1 MYAPA
6 SRRQRKLSLGNRT
19 HRTQKETSEP
29 MADPQQNS
37 RPRWHA
43 RSQGEIEQELG
54 VDPAAGLTGEEA
66 ARRLSAHGRN
76 ELPEAPPPS
85 PWRILAA
92 QFTSLIVW
100 VLIGAALVSGLLG
113 EWIDAGAI
121 LAIVLL
127 NGLLGFL
134 QEYRAEQSLAALRTL
149 AVTYARVVRDGTRL
163 NLSSTELVPGD
174 IIDVEAGDHV
184 PADAR
189 LLQATTFRTQEAALT
204 GESTPVEKLSTALRD
219 SDLPLAD
226 QRNML
231 FMGTTVTGGKGRAV
245 VVATGSVTELGRIA
259 TLMTAVPVEPTP
271 LQRRLE
277 QFGHVLLA
285 LSLGIVL
292 VVFGLGVWRG
302 EPLFDMFLTA
312 VSLAVAA
319 IPEGLPAIVT
329 TTLALGVMRMVSRHA
344 LIRRLPAV
352 ETLGAA
358 TVICTDKTGTLTK
371 NEMTV
376 THLAIDDLVIEVTG
390 EGYAP
395 VGKIVGGDPG
405 EGALRDLLWTALL
418 CNGASLKQAED
429 KWTVVGDP
437 TEGALLVVGRKG
449 GWVKEELERAQPLLG
464 ELPFD
469 SDRKMMTMVR
479 RLEGRAVAYVK
490 GAPDVLLG
498 CCDDYV
504 TKTGERRPLTE
515 SLRHSILSV
524 NQQFAQQA
532 LRVVALALR
541 VLDPEPTS
549 FEPDLV
555 ERRLCFLG
563 LAAMKDPLRPEAK
576 SAVELCRSAGIATV
590 MITGDHKETALAIAR
605 EAGFASGPAQ
615 ALSGLELN
623 RLSDADLAARVRNV
637 SVYARVSAEHKLRIV
652 KAWRSQGA
660 VVAMTGDGVNDAPA
674 VREADIGIAM
684 GVTGTDVTKDASD
697 MVVTDDNF
705 ASIAAAVEEGRS
717 IYSNI
722 RKSVHYLLS
731 CNLSEVL
738 VMLGSTVL
746 GWPLPLLPI
755 HILWINLVTDGFPA
769 LALAVDPKDPD
780 VMKRPP
786 RDPQAP
792 LLDRRRFLTVCVQGL
807 LMAAATLAVFGIALS
822 IVKDEVPFARTMTF
836 TTLVLVQFLHAF
848 TCRHDRYSLF
858 QVGVASNRMLVGA
871 VLVSALL
878 QGAILLSPWGQE
890 IFKVVPLRADE
901 WSVIVGFGLL
911 PFLVME
917 LWKVWG
923 RARSGRPETVS
934 PHYS

>member
-1 MYAPA
+1 MI
-6 SRRQRKLSLGNRT
+6 
-19 HRTQKETSEP
+19 
-29 MADPQQNS
+29 DQQQPP
-37 RPRWHA
+37 RPRWYA
-43 RSQGEIEQELG
+43 RSQSEIERELA
-54 VDPAAGLTGEEA
+54 VDPAAGLSEEEA

-76 ELPEAPPPS
+76 ELPEAPPLS
-85 PWRILAA
+85 PWHILAA
-92 QFTSLIVW
+92 QFMSLIVW
-100 VLIGAALVSGLLG
+100 VLIGAALVSGLLE

-121 LAIVLL
+121 LAIVVL

-149 AVTYARVVRDGTRL
+149 AVTYARVLRGGTRL

-189 LLQATTFRTQEAALT
+189 LLQAVSFHTQEAALT
-204 GESTPVEKLSTALRD
+204 GESTPVEKLTTALPD
-219 SDLPLAD
+219 HDLPPAD

-245 VVATGSVTELGRIA
+245 VVATGSATELGRIA

-292 VVFGLGVWRG
+292 VMFGLGVWRG

-329 TTLALGVMRMVSRHA
+329 TTLALGVMRMVNRHA

-376 THLAIDDLVIEVTG
+376 THLAVEDLVVEVTG

-395 VGKIVGGDPG
+395 VGTIVGGEPR

-418 CNGASLKQAED
+418 CNGASLKQSDD

-437 TEGALLVVGRKG
+437 TEGALLVAGRKG
-449 GWVKEELERAQPLLG
+449 GWVQEELERAQPLLG

-479 RLEGRAVAYVK
+479 RSEERTVAYVK

-498 CCDDYV
+498 CCEEYV

-515 SLRHSILSV
+515 SVRHSLLSV

-532 LRVVALALR
+532 LRVVALAYR
-541 VLDPEPTS
+541 VLDPEPAS
-549 FEPDLV
+549 FEPELV
-555 ERRLCFLG
+555 ERRLSFLG

-576 SAVELCRSAGIATV
+576 AAVDLCRSAGIATV

-605 EAGFASGPAQ
+605 EAGFASGPTQ

-623 RLSDADLAARVRNV
+623 RLSDADLASRVRDV

-652 KAWRSQGA
+652 KAWRAQGA

-717 IYSNI
+717 IYANI

-792 LLDRRRFLTVCVQGL
+792 LLDRRRFLTVCAQGL
-807 LMAAATLAVFGIALS
+807 VMAAATLAVFGIALS

-878 QGAILLSPWGQE
+878 QGAILLSSWGQE

-901 WSVIVGFGLL
+901 WAVIVGFGLL

-917 LWKVWG
+917 LWKAWS
-923 RARSGRPETVS
+923 RARDGRPERVRA
-934 PHYS
+934 

>member
-1 MYAPA
+1 M
-6 SRRQRKLSLGNRT
+6 T
-19 HRTQKETSEP
+19 
-29 MADPQQNS
+29 DQQQQ

-43 RSQGEIEQELG
+43 RSQGEIEREFI
-54 VDPAAGLTGEEA
+54 VDSAAGLSEEEA
-66 ARRLSAHGRN
+66 ARRLAAHGRN

-85 PWRILAA
+85 PWHILAA

-189 LLQATTFRTQEAALT
+189 LLQAASFRTQEAALT
-204 GESTPVEKLSTALRD
+204 GESTPVEKLSTALPD

-245 VVATGSVTELGRIA
+245 VVATGSETELGRIA
-259 TLMTAVPVEPTP
+259 TLMTAVPIEPTP

-376 THLAIDDLVIEVTG
+376 THLAIDDLVVEVTG

-395 VGKIVGGDPG
+395 VGRIVGGEPR
-405 EGALRDLLWTALL
+405 EGALRELLWTALL
-418 CNGASLKQAED
+418 CNGASLKQTDD

-437 TEGALLVVGRKG
+437 TEGALLVAGRKG
-449 GWVKEELERAQPLLG
+449 GWVKEELERTQPLLE

-479 RLEGRAVAYVK
+479 RSEERTVAYVK

-498 CCDDYV
+498 CCDEYV

-515 SLRHSILSV
+515 SLRHSMLSV

-532 LRVVALALR
+532 LRVVALASR
-541 VLDPEPTS
+541 VLDQQPAS

-576 SAVELCRSAGIATV
+576 AAVDLCRSAGIATV

-605 EAGFASGPAQ
+605 EAGFASGPTQ

-623 RLSDADLAARVRNV
+623 RLSDADLASRVRNV

-652 KAWRSQGA
+652 KAWRAQGA

-717 IYSNI
+717 IYANI

-792 LLDRRRFLTVCVQGL
+792 LLDRGRFLTVCVQGL
-807 LMAAATLAVFGIALS
+807 VMAAATLAVFGIALS

-917 LWKVWG
+917 LGKVWS
-923 RARSGRPETVS
+923 RARDGRPERVRA
-934 PHYS
+934 

>member
-1 MYAPA
+1 MI
-6 SRRQRKLSLGNRT
+6 
-19 HRTQKETSEP
+19 
-29 MADPQQNS
+29 DQQQPP

-43 RSQGEIEQELG
+43 RSQGEIERELA
-54 VDPAAGLTGEEA
+54 VDPAAGLSEEEA

-76 ELPEAPPPS
+76 ELPEAPPLS
-85 PWRILAA
+85 PWHILVA

-100 VLIGAALVSGLLG
+100 VLIGAALVSGLLE

-121 LAIVLL
+121 LAIVVL

-149 AVTYARVVRDGTRL
+149 AVTYARVLRGGTRL

-189 LLQATTFRTQEAALT
+189 LLQAVSFHTQEAALT
-204 GESTPVEKLSTALRD
+204 GESTPVEKLNTALPD
-219 SDLPLAD
+219 HDLPPAD

-245 VVATGSVTELGRIA
+245 VVATGSATELGRIA

-329 TTLALGVMRMVSRHA
+329 TTLALGVMRMVNRHA

-376 THLAIDDLVIEVTG
+376 THLAIEDLVVEVTG

-395 VGKIVGGDPG
+395 VGTIVGGEPR

-418 CNGASLKQAED
+418 CNGASLKQSDD
-429 KWTVVGDP
+429 KWTVIGDP
-437 TEGALLVVGRKG
+437 TEGALLVAGRKG
-449 GWVKEELERAQPLLG
+449 GWVQEELERAQPLLG

-479 RLEGRAVAYVK
+479 RSEGRAVAYVK

-498 CCDDYV
+498 CCDEYM

-515 SLRHSILSV
+515 SVRHSMLSV

-532 LRVVALALR
+532 LRVVALAYR
-541 VLDPEPTS
+541 VLDPEPAS
-549 FEPDLV
+549 FEPELV
-555 ERRLCFLG
+555 ERRLSFLG

-576 SAVELCRSAGIATV
+576 AAVDLCRSAGIATV

-605 EAGFASGPAQ
+605 EAGFASGPTQ

-623 RLSDADLAARVRNV
+623 RLSDADLASRVRDV

-652 KAWRSQGA
+652 KAWRAQGA

-717 IYSNI
+717 IYANI

-792 LLDRRRFLTVCVQGL
+792 LLDRGRFLTVCVQGL
-807 LMAAATLAVFGIALS
+807 VMAASTLAVFGIALS

-878 QGAILLSPWGQE
+878 QGAILLSSWGQE

-901 WSVIVGFGLL
+901 WAVIVGFGLL

-917 LWKVWG
+917 LWKVWS
-923 RARSGRPETVS
+923 RARDGRPKRVRV
-934 PHYS
+934 

>member
-1 MYAPA
+1 MVE
-6 SRRQRKLSLGNRT
+6 Q
-19 HRTQKETSEP
+19 
-29 MADPQQNS
+29 QQNVQ
-37 RPRWHA
+37 PRWYA
-43 RSQGEIEQELG
+43 RSDDDLGRELG
-54 VDPAAGLTGEEA
+54 VVLAEGLGEDEA
-66 ARRLSAHGRN
+66 TRRLTIHGRN

-85 PWRILAA
+85 PWRILGA
-92 QFTSLIVW
+92 QFTSLIIW

-113 EWIDAGAI
+113 EWVDAGAI

-127 NGLLGFL
+127 NGLLGFM
-134 QEYRAEQSLAALRTL
+134 QEYRAEQSLAALKTL
-149 AVTYARVVRDGTRL
+149 AVTYALVVREGARRT
-163 NLSSTELVPGD
+163 LSSTELVPGD
-174 IIDVEAGDHV
+174 IIEVEAGDHV

-189 LLQATTFRTQEAALT
+189 LIQAAALRTQEAALT
-204 GESTPVEKLSTALRD
+204 GESTPVEKIRAVLPD

-226 QRNML
+226 QRNMI

-245 VVATGSVTELGRIA
+245 IVATGSGTELGRIA

-277 QFGHVLLA
+277 QFGHVLLL
-285 LSLGIVL
+285 LSLGIVV
-292 VVFGLGVWRG
+292 VVFGLGLWRG

-376 THLAIDDLVIEVTG
+376 TRLAVDGLVFDVTG
-390 EGYAP
+390 DGYAP
-395 VGKIVGGDPG
+395 TGEIIGGDPRKG
-405 EGALRDLLWTALL
+405 GLRDLLWSALL
-418 CNGASLKQAED
+418 CNDASLKPGD
-429 KWTVVGDP
+429 GSWTVVGDP
-437 TEGALLVVGRKG
+437 TEGALLVAGGKAGWRK
-449 GWVKEELERAQPLLG
+449 EDLERAQPLLG
-464 ELPFD
+464 EIPFD
-469 SDRKMMTMVR
+469 SERKMMTMVR
-479 RLEGRAVAYVK
+479 RSDRRAVAYVK

-498 CCDDYV
+498 RCDDYM
-504 TKTGERRPLTE
+504 TIAGEVRPLTD
-515 SLRHSILSV
+515 SMRGSIVSV
-524 NQQFAQQA
+524 NRQFAQQA
-532 LRVVALALR
+532 LRVVALAQR
-541 VLDPEPTS
+541 PLDAEPIL
-549 FEPDLV
+549 FESEAV
-555 ERRLCFLG
+555 ERRLVFLG
-563 LAAMKDPLRPEAK
+563 LAAMKDPLRAEAK
-576 SAVELCRSAGIATV
+576 QAVELCRSAGIVTV

-605 EAGFASGPAQ
+605 EAGFASDPTQ

-623 RLSDADLAARVRNV
+623 ALTDTELAARVRNL

-652 KAWRSQGA
+652 RAWRTQGA

-674 VREADIGIAM
+674 IREADIGIAM
-684 GVTGTDVTKDASD
+684 GMTGTDVTKDASD

-717 IYSNI
+717 IYDNI
-722 RKSVHYLLS
+722 RKAVHYLLS

-738 VMLGSTVL
+738 VMLGSTLL

-786 RDPQAP
+786 RDPHAR
-792 LLDRRRFLTVCVQGL
+792 LLDRERFLAVCLQGTV
-807 LMAAATLAVFGIALS
+807 MAAATLAAFGITLS
-822 IVKDEVPFARTMTF
+822 ILKDDLPFARTMTF
-836 TTLVLVQFLHAF
+836 TVLVLVQLLHAF
-848 TCRHDRYSLF
+848 SCRHDRYSLF
-858 QVGVASNRMLVGA
+858 QIGVTTNRVLVGA
-871 VLVSALL
+871 VLVSAFL
-878 QGAILLSPWGQE
+878 QAGVLLSPWGQE

-901 WSVIVGFGLL
+901 WWLMAGLGIL
-911 PFLVME
+911 PFAMME
-917 LWKVWG
+917 LWKAWS
-923 RARSGRPETVS
+923 RTRSGQVPALTE
-934 PHYS
+934 

>member
-1 MYAPA
+1 MPD
-6 SRRQRKLSLGNRT
+6 Q
-19 HRTQKETSEP
+19 
-29 MADPQQNS
+29 QQNS
-37 RPRWHA
+37 GPRWQTLSQEQVQRELVVDLA
-43 RSQGEIEQELG
+43 R
-54 VDPAAGLTGEEA
+54 GLSGQEA
-66 ARRLSAHGRN
+66 ARRLSVHGRN
-76 ELPEAPPPS
+76 ELPDAPPPS
-85 PWRILAA
+85 PWHMLAA
-92 QFTSLIVW
+92 QFTNLIVW
-100 VLIGAALVSGLLG
+100 VLVGAAVVSGLLG

-127 NGLLGFL
+127 NGLLGFV
-134 QEYRAEQSLAALRTL
+134 QEYRAEQSLAALRTM
-149 AVTYARVVRDGTRL
+149 AVTYARVLRDGTRL

-174 IIDVEAGDHV
+174 MIEVEAGDHV

-189 LLQATTFRTQEAALT
+189 LCHAAALRTQEAALT
-204 GESTPVEKLSTALRD
+204 GESTPVEKLIGVLPD
-219 SDLPLAD
+219 DDLPVAD

-245 VVATGSVTELGRIA
+245 IVATGSATELGRIA
-259 TLMTAVPVEPTP
+259 TLLTAMPVEPTP

-277 QFGHVLLA
+277 QFGHVLLV

-302 EPLFDMFLTA
+302 EPLFSMFLTS

-329 TTLALGVMRMVSRHA
+329 TTLALGVMRMVRRHA

-376 THLAIDDLVIEVTG
+376 TQLAIDGLVMQVTG
-390 EGYAP
+390 EGYTP
-395 VGKIVGGDPG
+395 TGEIVGGDPR
-405 EGALRDLLWTALL
+405 EGALRDVLRTALL
-418 CNGASLKQAED
+418 CNGASLTQADD
-429 KWTVVGDP
+429 KWAVVGDP
-437 TEGALLVVGRKG
+437 TEGALLVAAGKG
-449 GWVKEELERAQPLLG
+449 GWWKEELEQTQPLLG

-469 SDRKMMTMVR
+469 SERKMMTVVR
-479 RLEGRAVAYVK
+479 RFEGRPVAYVK

-498 CCDDYV
+498 RCDEYV
-504 TKTGERRPLTE
+504 TQSGERQPLTE
-515 SLRHSILSV
+515 SVRHSILAI

-532 LRVVALALR
+532 LRVVALAHR
-541 VLDPEPTS
+541 VLDQEPKV
-549 FEPDLV
+549 FEPEAV

-576 SAVELCRSAGIATV
+576 AAVDLCRSAGIATV

-605 EAGFASGPAQ
+605 EAGFASEPTQ
-615 ALSGLELN
+615 ALSGVELN
-623 RLSDADLAARVRNV
+623 ALTDADLAARVRDL
-637 SVYARVSAEHKLRIV
+637 SVYARVSAAHKLRIV
-652 KAWRSQGA
+652 KAWRAQGA

-684 GVTGTDVTKDASD
+684 GLTGTDVTKDASD
-697 MVVTDDNF
+697 MVVIDDNF

-717 IYSNI
+717 IYANI

-731 CNLSEVL
+731 CNLSEIL

-786 RDPQAP
+786 RDPKAP
-792 LLDRRRFLTVCVQGL
+792 LLDRQRFVTVCVQGAV
-807 LMAAATLAVFGIALS
+807 MAAATLAVFGVALA
-822 IVKDEVPFARTMTF
+822 IMKDELTFARTMTF
-836 TTLVLVQFLHAF
+836 TTLVLIQFLHAF

-858 QVGVASNRMLVGA
+858 QIGITTNRMLVVA
-871 VLVSALL
+871 VLISALL
-878 QGAILLSPWGQE
+878 QAGIVLSPWGQD
-890 IFKVVPLRADE
+890 IFRVVPLGFDE
-901 WSVIVGFGLL
+901 WWLVAAFGIL
-911 PFLVME
+911 PFVAME
-917 LWKVWG
+917 LWKAWSRV
-923 RARSGRPETVS
+923 RNAPPREATV
-934 PHYS
+934 

>member
-1 MYAPA
+1 
-6 SRRQRKLSLGNRT
+6 
-19 HRTQKETSEP
+19 
-29 MADPQQNS
+29 MADQQQPH
-37 RPRWHA
+37 RPRWYA
-43 RSQGEIEQELG
+43 RSQDEIGREFG
-54 VDPAAGLTGEEA
+54 VDPAVGLTEEEA
-66 ARRLSAHGRN
+66 TRRRASNGRN
-76 ELPEAPPPS
+76 ELPEALPPS
-85 PWRILAA
+85 LWQMLAA

-100 VLIGAALVSGLLG
+100 VLVGAAVVSGLLG
-113 EWIDAGAI
+113 EWVDAGAI

-149 AVTYARVVRDGTRL
+149 AVTYARVVRGGTRL

-174 IIDVEAGDHV
+174 IVDVEAGDHV

-189 LLQATTFRTQEAALT
+189 LLQAASLRTQEAALT
-204 GESTPVEKLSTALRD
+204 GESTPVEKLSAALPD

-226 QRNML
+226 QRNLL

-245 VVATGSVTELGRIA
+245 VVAIGSGTELGRIA

-329 TTLALGVMRMVSRHA
+329 TTLALGVMRMVKRHA

-376 THLAIDDLVIEVTG
+376 TQVALDDRVIEVTG

-395 VGKIVGGDPG
+395 AGEIVGGDPR
-405 EGALRDLLWTALL
+405 EGALRELLWTALL
-418 CNGASLKQAED
+418 CNGASLKRAD
-429 KWTVVGDP
+429 GKWTVVGDP
-437 TEGALLVVGRKG
+437 TEGALLVAGGKG
-449 GWVKEELERAQPLLG
+449 GWWKEELEREQPLLG

-469 SDRKMMTMVR
+469 SDRKMMTVVR
-479 RLEGRAVAYVK
+479 RSQGRAVAYVK

-498 CCDDYV
+498 RCDDYV
-504 TKTGERRPLTE
+504 TETGERRPLTE
-515 SLRHSILSV
+515 PLRQAILSR
-524 NQQFAQQA
+524 NQQFAQRA
-532 LRVVALALR
+532 LRVVAFAQR
-541 VLDPEPTS
+541 VLDPEPAS
-549 FEPDLV
+549 FEPEVL
-555 ERRLCFLG
+555 EQRLCFLG

-576 SAVELCRSAGIATV
+576 SAVDLCRSAGIATV
-590 MITGDHKETALAIAR
+590 MITGDHKDTALAIAR
-605 EAGFASGPAQ
+605 EAGFASGPTQ

-623 RLSDADLAARVRNV
+623 ALTDAELAARVRTV

-652 KAWRSQGA
+652 RAWRAQGA

-717 IYSNI
+717 IYANI

-769 LALAVDPKDPD
+769 LALAVDPAAPD

-807 LMAAATLAVFGIALS
+807 VMAVATLAVFGIALS

-836 TTLVLVQFLHAF
+836 TTLVWVQFLHAF

-858 QVGVASNRMLVGA
+858 QIGVASNPMLVGA

-878 QGAILLSPWGQE
+878 QAGILVSPWGQE

-901 WSVIVGFGLL
+901 WAVIAGLGTL
-911 PFLVME
+911 PFLIME
-917 LWKVWG
+917 LWKAWS
-923 RARSGRPETVS
+923 RARRGCQETAS

>member
-1 MYAPA
+1 M
-6 SRRQRKLSLGNRT
+6 T
-19 HRTQKETSEP
+19 
-29 MADPQQNS
+29 DQQQQQ
-37 RPRWHA
+37 RPRWYA
-43 RSQGEIEQELG
+43 RSQGEIEREFA
-54 VDPAAGLTGEEA
+54 VDPAAGLSEEEA

-85 PWRILAA
+85 PLHILAT

-134 QEYRAEQSLAALRTL
+134 QEYRAEQSLAALRTM

-189 LLQATTFRTQEAALT
+189 LLQAAAFRTQEAALT
-204 GESTPVEKLSTALRD
+204 GESTPVEKLSAALPD

-245 VVATGSVTELGRIA
+245 VVATGRVTELGRIA
-259 TLMTAVPVEPTP
+259 TLMTAVPIDPTP

-376 THLAIDDLVIEVTG
+376 TKLAIDDLVMEVTG

-395 VGKIVGGDPG
+395 AGTIVGGEPR

-418 CNGASLKQAED
+418 CNGASLKQAEG
-429 KWTVVGDP
+429 KWAVVGDP
-437 TEGALLVVGRKG
+437 TEGALLVAGRKG
-449 GWVKEELERAQPLLG
+449 GWVQEELERAQPLLG
-464 ELPFD
+464 EIPFD

-479 RLEGRAVAYVK
+479 RSEARAVAYVK

-498 CCDDYV
+498 CCDEYV

-515 SLRHSILSV
+515 SLRMSMLSV

-532 LRVVALALR
+532 LRVVALASR
-541 VLDPEPTS
+541 VLDQQPAS

-576 SAVELCRSAGIATV
+576 AAVDLCRSAGIATG

-605 EAGFASGPAQ
+605 EAGFASGPTQ

-623 RLSDADLAARVRNV
+623 GLSDADLASRVRNV
-637 SVYARVSAEHKLRIV
+637 SVYARVTAEHKLRIV
-652 KAWRSQGA
+652 KAWRAQGA

-717 IYSNI
+717 IYANI

-792 LLDRRRFLTVCVQGL
+792 LLDRGRFLTVCVQGL
-807 LMAAATLAVFGIALS
+807 VMAAATLAVFGIALS

-890 IFKVVPLRADE
+890 IFKVVPLPAEE
-901 WSVIVGFGLL
+901 WSVIAVFGVL
-911 PFLVME
+911 PFLLME
-917 LWKVWG
+917 LWKVWSRVRDG
-923 RARSGRPETVS
+923 RSEAVRA
-934 PHYS
+934 

>member
-1 MYAPA
+1 MI
-6 SRRQRKLSLGNRT
+6 
-19 HRTQKETSEP
+19 
-29 MADPQQNS
+29 DQQQPP

-43 RSQGEIEQELG
+43 CSQGEIERELA
-54 VDPAAGLTGEEA
+54 VDPAAGLSGEEA

-76 ELPEAPPPS
+76 ELPEAPPLS
-85 PWRILAA
+85 PWHILAA

-100 VLIGAALVSGLLG
+100 VLIGAALVSGLLE

-121 LAIVLL
+121 LAIVVL

-149 AVTYARVVRDGTRL
+149 AVTYARVLRGGTRL

-189 LLQATTFRTQEAALT
+189 LLQAVSFHTQEAALT
-204 GESTPVEKLSTALRD
+204 GESTPVEKLNTALPD
-219 SDLPLAD
+219 HDLPPAD

-245 VVATGSVTELGRIA
+245 VVATGSATELGRIA

-329 TTLALGVMRMVSRHA
+329 TTLALGVMRMVNRHA

-376 THLAIDDLVIEVTG
+376 THLAIEDLVVEVTG

-395 VGKIVGGDPG
+395 VGTIVGGEPR

-418 CNGASLKQAED
+418 CNGASLKQSDD

-437 TEGALLVVGRKG
+437 TEGALLVAGRKG
-449 GWVKEELERAQPLLG
+449 GWVQEELERAQPLLG

-479 RLEGRAVAYVK
+479 RSEERAVAYVK

-498 CCDDYV
+498 CCEEYV

-515 SLRHSILSV
+515 SVRHSMLSV

-532 LRVVALALR
+532 LRVVALAYR
-541 VLDPEPTS
+541 VLDPEPAS
-549 FEPDLV
+549 FEPELV
-555 ERRLCFLG
+555 ERRLSFLG

-576 SAVELCRSAGIATV
+576 AAVDLCRSAGIATV

-605 EAGFASGPAQ
+605 EAGFASGPTQ

-623 RLSDADLAARVRNV
+623 RLSDADLASRVRDV

-652 KAWRSQGA
+652 KAWRAQGA

-717 IYSNI
+717 IYANI

-792 LLDRRRFLTVCVQGL
+792 LLDRGRFLTVCVQGL
-807 LMAAATLAVFGIALS
+807 VMAAATLAVFGIALS

-878 QGAILLSPWGQE
+878 QGAILLSSWGQE

-901 WSVIVGFGLL
+901 WAVIVGFGLL

-917 LWKVWG
+917 LWKVWS
-923 RARSGRPETVS
+923 RARDGRPKRVRA
-934 PHYS
+934 

>member
-1 MYAPA
+1 M
-6 SRRQRKLSLGNRT
+6 T
-19 HRTQKETSEP
+19 
-29 MADPQQNS
+29 DQQQ
-37 RPRWHA
+37 RPRWYA
-43 RSQGEIEQELG
+43 RSQGEIEREFA
-54 VDPAAGLTGEEA
+54 VDPAAGLSEEEA

-85 PWRILAA
+85 PWHILAT

-134 QEYRAEQSLAALRTL
+134 QEYRAEQSLAALRTM

-189 LLQATTFRTQEAALT
+189 LLQAAAFRTQEAALT
-204 GESTPVEKLSTALRD
+204 GESTPVEKLSAALPD

-245 VVATGSVTELGRIA
+245 VVATGRVTELGRIA
-259 TLMTAVPVEPTP
+259 TLMTAVPIDPTP

-376 THLAIDDLVIEVTG
+376 TKLAIDDLVMEVTG

-395 VGKIVGGDPG
+395 AGTIVGGEPR

-418 CNGASLKQAED
+418 CNGASLKQAEG
-429 KWTVVGDP
+429 KWAVVGDP
-437 TEGALLVVGRKG
+437 TEGALLVAGRKG
-449 GWVKEELERAQPLLG
+449 GWVQEELERAQPLLG
-464 ELPFD
+464 EIPFD

-479 RLEGRAVAYVK
+479 RSEARAVAYVK

-498 CCDDYV
+498 CCDEYV

-515 SLRHSILSV
+515 SLRMSMLSV

-532 LRVVALALR
+532 LRVVALAYR
-541 VLDPEPTS
+541 VLDPQPAS
-549 FEPDLV
+549 FDPDLV

-576 SAVELCRSAGIATV
+576 SAVDLCRSAGIATV

-605 EAGFASGPAQ
+605 EAGFASGPTQ

-623 RLSDADLAARVRNV
+623 GLSDADLASRVRNV
-637 SVYARVSAEHKLRIV
+637 SVYARVTAEHKLRIV
-652 KAWRSQGA
+652 KAWRAQGA

-717 IYSNI
+717 IYANI

-792 LLDRRRFLTVCVQGL
+792 LLDRGRFLTVCVQGL
-807 LMAAATLAVFGIALS
+807 VMAAATLAVFGIALS
-822 IVKDEVPFARTMTF
+822 IVKDEVSFARTMTF

-890 IFKVVPLRADE
+890 IFKVVPLPAEE
-901 WSVIVGFGLL
+901 WSVIAVFGVL
-911 PFLVME
+911 PFLLME
-917 LWKVWG
+917 LWKVWSRVRDG
-923 RARSGRPETVS
+923 RSEAVRA
-934 PHYS
+934 

>member
-1 MYAPA
+1 MVQRQQSGQFRWYARP
-6 SRRQRKLSLGNRT
+6 QDELGR
-19 HRTQKETSEP
+19 
-29 MADPQQNS
+29 
-37 RPRWHA
+37 
-43 RSQGEIEQELG
+43 ELG
-54 VDPAAGLTGEEA
+54 VVLSEGLAEEEA
-66 ARRLSAHGRN
+66 TRRLSVHGRN

-85 PWRILAA
+85 PWRILGS
-92 QFTSLIVW
+92 QFASLIIW

-134 QEYRAEQSLAALRTL
+134 QEYRAEQSLAALKTL
-149 AVTYARVVRDGTRL
+149 AVTYARVVRGGVRRT
-163 NLSSTELVPGD
+163 LSSTELVPGD

-189 LLQATTFRTQEAALT
+189 LIQAAALRTQEAALT
-204 GESTPVEKLSTALRD
+204 GESTPVEKISAALPD
-219 SDLPLAD
+219 SDLSVAD
-226 QRNML
+226 RRNMV
-231 FMGTTVTGGKGRAV
+231 FMGTTVTGGKGRALI
-245 VVATGSVTELGRIA
+245 VATGSETELGRIA
-259 TLMTAVPVEPTP
+259 TLMTTVPVEPTP

-277 QFGHVLLA
+277 QFGHVLLL
-285 LSLGIVL
+285 LSLGIVV
-292 VVFGLGVWRG
+292 VVFGLGLWRG
-302 EPLFDMFLTA
+302 EPVFDMFLTA

-358 TVICTDKTGTLTK
+358 TVICTDKTGTLTR

-376 THLAIDDLVIEVTG
+376 TRLALDGVVFDVTG

-395 VGKIVGGDPG
+395 AGEIIGGDSQQG
-405 EGALRDLLWTALL
+405 GLRNLLWSALL
-418 CNGASLKQAED
+418 CNSASLKEANGT
-429 KWTVVGDP
+429 WSVVGDP
-437 TEGALLVVGRKG
+437 TEGALLVAGGKAGWRK
-449 GWVKEELERAQPLLG
+449 KDLEAAQPLLG
-464 ELPFD
+464 EIPFD
-469 SDRKMMTMVR
+469 SERKMMTMVR
-479 RLEGRAVAYVK
+479 RVDGRAVAYVK

-498 CCDDYV
+498 RCDEYM
-504 TKTGERRPLTE
+504 TMAGEVRPLTE
-515 SLRHSILSV
+515 SMHKSILSL

-532 LRVVALALR
+532 LRVVALAQR
-541 VLDPEPTS
+541 HLDSEPIA
-549 FEPDLV
+549 FESETLECRLV
-555 ERRLCFLG
+555 FLG
-563 LAAMKDPLRPEAK
+563 LAAMKDPLRAEAK
-576 SAVELCRSAGIATV
+576 QAVDLCRSAGIVTV

-605 EAGFASGPAQ
+605 EAGFVSGPSQ

-623 RLSDADLAARVRNV
+623 ALTDTELAARVRTL

-652 KAWRSQGA
+652 KAWRKQGA

-674 VREADIGIAM
+674 IREADIGIAM
-684 GVTGTDVTKDASD
+684 GMTGTDVTKDASD

-717 IYSNI
+717 IYENI
-722 RKSVHYLLS
+722 RKAVHYLLS

-738 VMLGSTVL
+738 VMLGSTLL

-786 RDPQAP
+786 RNPQAP
-792 LLDRRRFLTVCVQGL
+792 LLDRERLLTVGLQGTV
-807 LMAAATLAVFGIALS
+807 MAVATLAVFGITLS
-822 IVKDEVPFARTMTF
+822 VLKDDLPFARTMAF
-836 TTLVLVQFLHAF
+836 TVLVLVQLLHAF
-848 TCRHDRYSLF
+848 TCRNDRYSLL
-858 QVGVASNRMLVGA
+858 QIGVTTNRMLVGA
-871 VLVSALL
+871 VLVSAFL
-878 QGAILLSPWGQE
+878 QAGILLSPWGQK
-890 IFKVVPLRADE
+890 IFNVVPLRADE
-901 WSVIVGFGLL
+901 WWLMAGLGIL

-917 LWKVWG
+917 LGKTWKRV
-923 RARSGRPETVS
+923 RSRRMGAPTV
-934 PHYS
+934 

>member
-1 MYAPA
+1 M
-6 SRRQRKLSLGNRT
+6 T
-19 HRTQKETSEP
+19 
-29 MADPQQNS
+29 DQQQQ
-37 RPRWHA
+37 RPRWYA
-43 RSQGEIEQELG
+43 RSQGEIEREFA
-54 VDPAAGLTGEEA
+54 VDPAAGLSEEEA
-66 ARRLSAHGRN
+66 ARRLSTHGRN

-85 PWRILAA
+85 PWHILAT

-134 QEYRAEQSLAALRTL
+134 QEYRAEQSLAALRTM

-189 LLQATTFRTQEAALT
+189 LLQAAAFRTQEAALT
-204 GESTPVEKLSTALRD
+204 GESTPVEKLSAALPD

-245 VVATGSVTELGRIA
+245 VVATGRVTELGRIA
-259 TLMTAVPVEPTP
+259 TLMTAVPIDPTP

-376 THLAIDDLVIEVTG
+376 TKLAIDDLVMEVTG

-395 VGKIVGGDPG
+395 AGTIVGGEPR

-418 CNGASLKQAED
+418 CNGASLKQAEG
-429 KWTVVGDP
+429 KWAVVGDP
-437 TEGALLVVGRKG
+437 TEGALLVAGRKG
-449 GWVKEELERAQPLLG
+449 GWVQEELERAQPLLG
-464 ELPFD
+464 EIPFD

-479 RLEGRAVAYVK
+479 RSEARAVAYVK

-498 CCDDYV
+498 CCDEYV

-515 SLRHSILSV
+515 SLRMSMLSV
-524 NQQFAQQA
+524 NRQFAQQA
-532 LRVVALALR
+532 LRVVALAYR
-541 VLDPEPTS
+541 VLDPQPAS
-549 FEPDLV
+549 FDPDLV

-576 SAVELCRSAGIATV
+576 SAVDLCRSAGIATV

-605 EAGFASGPAQ
+605 EAGFASGPTQ

-623 RLSDADLAARVRNV
+623 GLSDADLASRVRNV
-637 SVYARVSAEHKLRIV
+637 SVYARVTAEHKLRIV
-652 KAWRSQGA
+652 KAWRAQGA

-717 IYSNI
+717 IYANI

-792 LLDRRRFLTVCVQGL
+792 LLDRGRFLTVCVQGL
-807 LMAAATLAVFGIALS
+807 VMAAATLAVFGIALS

-890 IFKVVPLRADE
+890 IFKVVSLRADE
-901 WSVIVGFGLL
+901 WLVIVGFGLL

-917 LWKVWG
+917 VWKAWS
-923 RARSGRPETVS
+923 RARSGRVETVS

>member
-1 MYAPA
+1 MPEQ
-6 SRRQRKLSLGNRT
+6 SQP
-19 HRTQKETSEP
+19 H
-29 MADPQQNS
+29 
-37 RPRWHA
+37 RPRWYA
-43 RSQGEIEQELG
+43 RPEEEIERELD
-54 VDPAAGLTGEEA
+54 VALERGLTEADA

-76 ELPEAPPPS
+76 ELPAAPPPS
-85 PWRILAA
+85 PWHMLAA
-92 QFTSLIVW
+92 QFTSLIIW
-100 VLIGAALVSGLLG
+100 VLIGAAVVSGLLG

-121 LAIVLL
+121 LAIVVL

-149 AVTYARVVRDGTRL
+149 AVTYARVVRDGVRL

-174 IIDVEAGDHV
+174 VIDVEAGDHV

-189 LLQATTFRTQEAALT
+189 LLQVAAFRTQEAALT
-204 GESTPVEKLSTALRD
+204 GESTPVDKLSAPLPN

-226 QRNML
+226 QRNMV
-231 FMGTTVTGGKGRAV
+231 FMGTTVTGGRGRAV
-245 VVATGSVTELGRIA
+245 VVATGSGTELGRIA

-376 THLAIDDLVIEVTG
+376 TQLAIDDLMIEVTG

-395 VGKIVGGDPG
+395 VGTIVGGDPH
-405 EGALRDLLWTALL
+405 EGALRELLWTALL
-418 CNGASLKQAED
+418 CNGASLKQTEG

-437 TEGALLVVGRKG
+437 TEGALLVAAAKG
-449 GWVKEELERAQPLLG
+449 GWWKEAVEPDQPLLG

-469 SDRKMMTMVR
+469 SDRKMMTVVR
-479 RLEGRAVAYVK
+479 RVDGRAVAYVK
-490 GAPDVLLG
+490 GAPDVLLSR
-498 CCDDYV
+498 CDAYV
-504 TKTGERRPLTE
+504 TTAGEQRPLTD
-515 SLRHSILSV
+515 SLRRSILAV
-524 NQQFAQQA
+524 NQRCGQRA
-532 LRVVALALR
+532 LRVVALARR
-541 VLDPEPTS
+541 VLDPEPSS
-549 FEPDLV
+549 FEPDVV
-555 ERRLCFLG
+555 EQQLCFLG

-576 SAVELCRSAGIATV
+576 AAVDLCRSAGIGTV

-605 EAGFASGPAQ
+605 EAGFASGPTQ

-623 RLSDADLAARVRNV
+623 ALTDADLAARVRTV

-652 KAWRSQGA
+652 KAWRAQGA

-684 GVTGTDVTKDASD
+684 GMTGTDVTKDASD

-717 IYSNI
+717 IYANI

-738 VMLGSTVL
+738 VMLGSTLL

-792 LLDRRRFLTVCVQGL
+792 LLDRQRFVTVCLQGAV
-807 LMAAATLAVFGIALS
+807 MAAATLAVFGIAQS
-822 IVKDEVPFARTMTF
+822 IMKDGVPFARTMTF
-836 TTLVLVQFLHAF
+836 TTLVWVQFLHAF

-871 VLVSALL
+871 VLMSACL
-878 QGAILLSPWGQE
+878 QAGILVSPWGQE

-901 WSVIVGFGLL
+901 WAVIAGLGTL
-911 PFLVME
+911 PFLLME
-917 LWKVWG
+917 LWKAWS
-923 RARSGRPETVS
+923 RARRKCPETASV
-934 PHYS
+934 

>member
-1 MYAPA
+1 M
-6 SRRQRKLSLGNRT
+6 T
-19 HRTQKETSEP
+19 
-29 MADPQQNS
+29 DQQQQQ
-37 RPRWHA
+37 RPRWYA
-43 RSQGEIEQELG
+43 RSQGEIEREFA
-54 VDPAAGLTGEEA
+54 VDPAAGLSEEEA

-85 PWRILAA
+85 PWHILAT

-134 QEYRAEQSLAALRTL
+134 QEYRAEQSLAALRTM

-189 LLQATTFRTQEAALT
+189 LFQAAAFRTQEAALT
-204 GESTPVEKLSTALRD
+204 GESTPVEKLSAALPD

-245 VVATGSVTELGRIA
+245 VVATGRVTELGRIA
-259 TLMTAVPVEPTP
+259 TLMTAVPIDPTP

-376 THLAIDDLVIEVTG
+376 TKLAIDDLVMEVTG

-395 VGKIVGGDPG
+395 AGTIVGGEPR

-418 CNGASLKQAED
+418 CNGASLKQAEG
-429 KWTVVGDP
+429 KWAVVGDP
-437 TEGALLVVGRKG
+437 TEGALLVAGRKG
-449 GWVKEELERAQPLLG
+449 GWVQEELERAQPLLG
-464 ELPFD
+464 EIPFD

-479 RLEGRAVAYVK
+479 RSEARAVAYVK

-498 CCDDYV
+498 CCDEYV

-515 SLRHSILSV
+515 SLRMSMLSV
-524 NQQFAQQA
+524 NRQFAQQA
-532 LRVVALALR
+532 LRVVALAYR
-541 VLDPEPTS
+541 VLDPQPAS
-549 FEPDLV
+549 FDPDLV

-576 SAVELCRSAGIATV
+576 SAVDLCRSAGIATV

-605 EAGFASGPAQ
+605 EAGFASGPTQ

-623 RLSDADLAARVRNV
+623 GLSDADLASRVRNV
-637 SVYARVSAEHKLRIV
+637 SVYARVTAEHKLRIV
-652 KAWRSQGA
+652 KAWRAQGA

-717 IYSNI
+717 IYANI

-792 LLDRRRFLTVCVQGL
+792 LLDRGRFLTVCVQGL
-807 LMAAATLAVFGIALS
+807 VMAAATLAVFGIALS
-822 IVKDEVPFARTMTF
+822 IVKDEVSFARTMTF

-890 IFKVVPLRADE
+890 IFKVVPLPAEE
-901 WSVIVGFGLL
+901 WSVIAVFGVL
-911 PFLVME
+911 PFLLME
-917 LWKVWG
+917 LWKVWSRVRDG
-923 RARSGRPETVS
+923 RSEAVRA
-934 PHYS
+934 

>member
-1 MYAPA
+1 MVEARQQSQARWYARA
-6 SRRQRKLSLGNRT
+6 IEDISR
-19 HRTQKETSEP
+19 EF
-29 MADPQQNS
+29 
-37 RPRWHA
+37 
-43 RSQGEIEQELG
+43 G
-54 VDPAAGLTGEEA
+54 VDPAQGLGEDEA

-76 ELPEAPPPS
+76 ELPEAAPPS
-85 PWRILAA
+85 PWHILAA
-92 QFTSLIVW
+92 QFTSLIIW

-127 NGLLGFL
+127 NGLLGFV
-134 QEYRAEQSLAALRTL
+134 QEYRAEQSLAALKTM
-149 AVTYARVVRDGTRL
+149 AVTYARVVREGARRA
-163 NLSSTELVPGD
+163 LSSTELVLGD

-189 LLQATTFRTQEAALT
+189 LIQATACLTQEAALT
-204 GESTPVEKLSTALRD
+204 GESTPVEKSSQVLVDHDVS
-219 SDLPLAD
+219 LAD

-231 FMGTTVTGGKGRAV
+231 FMGTTVTGGKGRALI
-245 VVATGSVTELGRIA
+245 VATGSGTELGRIA
-259 TLMTAVPVEPTP
+259 TLMTSVAVEPTP

-277 QFGHVLLA
+277 QFGHVLLW
-285 LSLGIVL
+285 LSLGIVV
-292 VVFGLGVWRG
+292 VVFGLGLWRG
-302 EPLFDMFLTA
+302 EPLFEMFLTA

-376 THLAIDDLVIEVTG
+376 RQLAVDDLVCDVTG
-390 EGYAP
+390 DGYAP
-395 VGKIVGGDPG
+395 AGEIIGGDG
-405 EGALRDLLWTALL
+405 RTGGLRDLLWSAVL
-418 CNGASLKQAED
+418 CNGSSLREAD
-429 KWTVVGDP
+429 GGWTVVGDP
-437 TEGALLVVGRKG
+437 TEGALLVAGGKAGWRKA
-449 GWVKEELERAQPLLG
+449 ELERAHPLVG
-464 ELPFD
+464 EIPFD
-469 SDRKMMTMVR
+469 SERKMMTMIR
-479 RLEGRAVAYVK
+479 RSEGRAVAYVK
-490 GAPDVLLG
+490 GAPDILLER
-498 CCDDYV
+498 CDSYM
-504 TKTGERRPLTE
+504 TKAGDVAPLSDSMRR
-515 SLRHSILSV
+515 SIVSR

-532 LRVVALALR
+532 LRVVALARR
-541 VLDPEPTS
+541 VLDPEPAT
-549 FEPDLV
+549 FESQGIERELV
-555 ERRLCFLG
+555 FVG

-576 SAVELCRSAGIATV
+576 EAVERCRSAGIKTV
-590 MITGDHKETALAIAR
+590 MITGDHKETALAIGR
-605 EAGFASGPAQ
+605 EAGFASEARQ
-615 ALSGLELN
+615 ALSGVELN
-623 RLSDADLAARVRNV
+623 GLTDAELSSRVRDL

-652 KAWRSQGA
+652 KAWRAHGA

-674 VREADIGIAM
+674 IREADIGIAM
-684 GVTGTDVTKDASD
+684 GMTGTDVTKDASD

-717 IYSNI
+717 IYENI

-738 VMLGSTVL
+738 VMLGSTLL

-792 LLDRRRFLTVCVQGL
+792 LLDRQRFVTVCVQGAV
-807 LMAAATLAVFGIALS
+807 MAAATLVVFGMALS
-822 IVKDEVPFARTMTF
+822 IMHDEVAFARTMTF

-848 TCRHDRYSLF
+848 TCRHDRLSLL
-858 QVGVASNRMLVGA
+858 QIGITTNRMLVAA
-871 VLVSALL
+871 VLISAML
-878 QGAILLSPWGQE
+878 QAGILLSPWGQE

-901 WSVIVGFGLL
+901 WWLMLGLGVL
-911 PFLVME
+911 PFVVME
-917 LWKVWG
+917 LWKAWRRMREPAAV
-923 RARSGRPETVS
+923 AR
-934 PHYS
+934 

>member
-1 MYAPA
+1 
-6 SRRQRKLSLGNRT
+6 
-19 HRTQKETSEP
+19 
-29 MADPQQNS
+29 
-37 RPRWHA
+37 
-43 RSQGEIEQELG
+43 
-54 VDPAAGLTGEEA
+54 
-66 ARRLSAHGRN
+66 
-76 ELPEAPPPS
+76 
-85 PWRILAA
+85 
-92 QFTSLIVW
+92 
-100 VLIGAALVSGLLG
+100 
-113 EWIDAGAI
+113 
-121 LAIVLL
+121 
-127 NGLLGFL
+127 
-134 QEYRAEQSLAALRTL
+134 
-149 AVTYARVVRDGTRL
+149 
-163 NLSSTELVPGD
+163 
-174 IIDVEAGDHV
+174 
-184 PADAR
+184 
-189 LLQATTFRTQEAALT
+189 
-204 GESTPVEKLSTALRD
+204 
-219 SDLPLAD
+219 
-226 QRNML
+226 
-231 FMGTTVTGGKGRAV
+231 
-245 VVATGSVTELGRIA
+245 
-259 TLMTAVPVEPTP
+259 
-271 LQRRLE
+271 
-277 QFGHVLLA
+277 
-285 LSLGIVL
+285 
-292 VVFGLGVWRG
+292 WRG

-376 THLAIDDLVIEVTG
+376 TKLAIDDLVMEVTG

-395 VGKIVGGDPG
+395 AGTIVGGEPR

-418 CNGASLKQAED
+418 CNGASLKQAEG
-429 KWTVVGDP
+429 KWAVVGDP
-437 TEGALLVVGRKG
+437 TEGALLVAGRKG
-449 GWVKEELERAQPLLG
+449 GWVQEELERAQPLLG
-464 ELPFD
+464 EIPFD

-479 RLEGRAVAYVK
+479 RSEARAVAYVK

-498 CCDDYV
+498 CCDEYV

-515 SLRHSILSV
+515 SLRMSMLSV
-524 NQQFAQQA
+524 NRQFAQQA
-532 LRVVALALR
+532 LRVVALAYR
-541 VLDPEPTS
+541 VLDPQPAS
-549 FEPDLV
+549 FDPDLV

-576 SAVELCRSAGIATV
+576 SAVDLCRSAGIATV

-605 EAGFASGPAQ
+605 EAGFASGPTQ

-623 RLSDADLAARVRNV
+623 GLSDADLASRVRNV
-637 SVYARVSAEHKLRIV
+637 SVYARVTAEHKLRIV
-652 KAWRSQGA
+652 KAWRAQGA

-717 IYSNI
+717 IYANI

-792 LLDRRRFLTVCVQGL
+792 LLDRGRFLTVCVQGL
-807 LMAAATLAVFGIALS
+807 VMAAATLAVFGIALS

-890 IFKVVPLRADE
+890 IFKVVSLRADE
-901 WSVIVGFGLL
+901 WLVIVGFGLL

-917 LWKVWG
+917 VWKAWS
-923 RARSGRPETVS
+923 RARSGRVETVS

>member
-1 MYAPA
+1 MPDQ
-6 SRRQRKLSLGNRT
+6 SQ
-19 HRTQKETSEP
+19 HH
-29 MADPQQNS
+29 
-37 RPRWHA
+37 RPRWYA
-43 RSQGEIEQELG
+43 RSEAEIERELN
-54 VDPAAGLTGEEA
+54 VALAHGLTA
-66 ARRLSAHGRN
+66 ADAAQRLSAHGRN
-76 ELPEAPPPS
+76 ELPAAPPPS
-85 PWRILAA
+85 PWHMLAT
-92 QFTSLIVW
+92 QFTSLIIW
-100 VLIGAALVSGLLG
+100 VLIGAAVVSGLLG

-121 LAIVLL
+121 LAIVVL

-149 AVTYARVVRDGTRL
+149 AVTYARVVRHGVRL

-174 IIDVEAGDHV
+174 VIDVEAGDHV

-189 LLQATTFRTQEAALT
+189 LLQVAAFRTQEAALT
-204 GESTPVEKLSTALRD
+204 GESTPVDKVSAPLAD

-226 QRNML
+226 QRNMV
-231 FMGTTVTGGKGRAV
+231 FMGTTVTGGRGRAV

-376 THLAIDDLVIEVTG
+376 TQLAIDDLMIEVTG

-395 VGKIVGGDPG
+395 VGTIVGGDPH
-405 EGALRDLLWTALL
+405 EGALRELLWTALL
-418 CNGASLKQAED
+418 CNGASLKQAEGT
-429 KWTVVGDP
+429 WTVVGDP
-437 TEGALLVVGRKG
+437 TEGALLVVAAKG
-449 GWVKEELERAQPLLG
+449 GWWKEALERAQPLLG

-469 SDRKMMTMVR
+469 SDRKMMTVVR
-479 RLEGRAVAYVK
+479 RVEGRAVAYVK
-490 GAPDVLLG
+490 GAPDVLLSR
-498 CCDDYV
+498 CDDYV
-504 TKTGERRPLTE
+504 TKAGEQRPLTD
-515 SLRHSILSV
+515 SLRSAILAV
-524 NQQFAQQA
+524 NQQCGQRA
-532 LRVVALALR
+532 LRVVALARR
-541 VLDPEPTS
+541 VLDPEPSS
-549 FEPDLV
+549 FEPDVV
-555 ERRLCFLG
+555 EQRLCFLG

-576 SAVELCRSAGIATV
+576 AAVDLCRSAGIATV

-605 EAGFASGPAQ
+605 EAGFASGPTH

-623 RLSDADLAARVRNV
+623 ALTDADLAARVRNV

-652 KAWRSQGA
+652 KAWRAQGA

-684 GVTGTDVTKDASD
+684 GMTGTDVTKDASD

-705 ASIAAAVEEGRS
+705 ASIADAVEEGRS
-717 IYSNI
+717 IYANI

-738 VMLGSTVL
+738 VMLGSTLL

-786 RDPQAP
+786 RDPQAA
-792 LLDRRRFLTVCVQGL
+792 LLDRQRFVTVCLQGAV
-807 LMAAATLAVFGIALS
+807 MAAATLAVFGIARS
-822 IVKDEVPFARTMTF
+822 IMKDGVPFARTMTF
-836 TTLVLVQFLHAF
+836 TTLVWVQFLHAF

-871 VLVSALL
+871 VLMSACL
-878 QGAILLSPWGQE
+878 QAGILVSPWGQE
-890 IFKVVPLRADE
+890 IFKVVPLRAEE
-901 WSVIVGFGLL
+901 WALIAGLGTL
-911 PFLVME
+911 PFLLME
-917 LWKVWG
+917 LWKAWS
-923 RARSGRPETVS
+923 RARRGRPETASV
-934 PHYS
+934 

>member
-1 MYAPA
+1 MVEA
-6 SRRQRKLSLGNRT
+6 RQHS
-19 HRTQKETSEP
+19 Q
-29 MADPQQNS
+29 A
-37 RPRWHA
+37 RWYA
-43 RSQGEIEQELG
+43 RSTEEIGREFGVVPAQGLAE
-54 VDPAAGLTGEEA
+54 DDAT
-66 ARRLSAHGRN
+66 RRLSVHGRN
-76 ELPEAPPPS
+76 ELPEAASPS
-85 PWRILAA
+85 PWRMLGA
-92 QFTSLIVW
+92 QFSSLIIW

-113 EWIDAGAI
+113 EWVDAGAI

-127 NGLLGFL
+127 NGLLGFV
-134 QEYRAEQSLAALRTL
+134 QEYRAEQSLAALKTMS
-149 AVTYARVVRDGTRL
+149 VTYARVIRAGTRRT
-163 NLSSTELVPGD
+163 LSSTELVPGD

-189 LLQATTFRTQEAALT
+189 LIQAAAFRTQEAALT
-204 GESTPVEKLSTALRD
+204 GESTPVEKTSLALD
-219 SDLPLAD
+219 DDDVPLAD

-231 FMGTTVTGGKGRAV
+231 FMGTTVTGGKGRALI
-245 VVATGSVTELGRIA
+245 VATGSATQLGRIA

-277 QFGHVLLA
+277 QFGHVLLW

-292 VVFGLGVWRG
+292 VVFGLGLWRG
-302 EPLFDMFLTA
+302 EPVFDMFLTA

-329 TTLALGVMRMVSRHA
+329 TTLALGVMRMVRRHA

-376 THLAIDDLVIEVTG
+376 TRLAVDGLVCDVTG
-390 EGYAP
+390 DGYAP
-395 VGKIVGGDPG
+395 EGAIIGGDFRTG
-405 EGALRDLLWTALL
+405 GLRDLLWSAVL
-418 CNGASLKQAED
+418 CNGASLRAAEGG
-429 KWTVVGDP
+429 WTVVGDP
-437 TEGALLVVGRKG
+437 TEGALLVAGGKAGWRKEDLEVAHPLVG
-449 GWVKEELERAQPLLG
+449 EI
-464 ELPFD
+464 PFD
-469 SDRKMMTMVR
+469 SERKMMTMVR
-479 RLEGRAVAYVK
+479 RSGGRPVAYVK
-490 GAPDVLLG
+490 GAPDILLG
-498 CCDDYV
+498 RCDSYM
-504 TKTGERRPLTE
+504 TSAGEVSPLTDAT
-515 SLRHSILSV
+515 RHSILSI
-524 NQQFAQQA
+524 NQEFAQQA
-532 LRVVALALR
+532 LRVVALARR
-541 VLDPEPTS
+541 VLDPEPAT
-549 FEPDLV
+549 FESEGIERELV
-555 ERRLCFLG
+555 FLG

-576 SAVELCRSAGIATV
+576 QAVERCRSAGIVTV
-590 MITGDHKETALAIAR
+590 MITGDHKETALAIGR
-605 EAGFASGPAQ
+605 EAGFVSGSTQ
-615 ALSGLELN
+615 ALSGLELDGLTDAE
-623 RLSDADLAARVRNV
+623 LSARVRDV

-652 KAWRSQGA
+652 KAWRAQGA

-684 GVTGTDVTKDASD
+684 GMTGTDVTKDASD

-717 IYSNI
+717 IYENI

-780 VMKRPP
+780 VMTRPP

-792 LLDRRRFLTVCVQGL
+792 LLDRQRFLMVCVQGAV
-807 LMAAATLAVFGIALS
+807 MAAATLAMFGIALS
-822 IVKDEVPFARTMTF
+822 IMNDEVTFARTMTF

-848 TCRHDRYSLF
+848 TCRHDRLSLF
-858 QVGVASNRMLVGA
+858 QIGVATNRMLVAA
-871 VLVSALL
+871 VFISALL
-878 QGAILLSPWGQE
+878 QAGILLGPWGQE
-890 IFKVVPLRADE
+890 IFRVVPLRLDE
-901 WSVIVGFGLL
+901 WWLVAGFGVL

-917 LWKVWG
+917 LWKAWSRV
-923 RARSGRPETVS
+923 RSGPPRGSTV
-934 PHYS
+934 